1 MRNTKLEA
9 AREMVVKNNFIFNEL
24 YRVLIIISSKL
35 TLRVNILFFIFNCV
49 ETEFL
54 LLSGVE
60 DR

>member
-1 MRNTKLEA
+1 
-9 AREMVVKNNFIFNEL
+9 MVAKNNFIFNEL